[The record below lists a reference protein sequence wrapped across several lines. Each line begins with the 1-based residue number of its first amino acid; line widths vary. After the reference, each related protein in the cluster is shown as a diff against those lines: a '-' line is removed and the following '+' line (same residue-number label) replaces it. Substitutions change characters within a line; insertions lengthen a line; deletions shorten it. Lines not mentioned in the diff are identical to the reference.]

1 MHIGSWRKVAAVL
14 VGALTLSGPIVGLAA
29 VTQSTDVGALPA
41 PTLSVTPTSLTFNNT
56 LLGTYTEQKFT
67 VSNNTGSEI
76 TLQYFAR
83 SGANGND
90 FTIVV
95 DDNATCPDYDT
106 TSGNINLQDGHSC
119 TIGVRFF
126 PSALG
131 ARSATL
137 TLTTDAQGQDP
148 VPGTSVNVA
157 GNGTIG
163 YYQVTSKGSIGYAGD
178 AAFYGD
184 LTNTPLNSPIVGMA
198 AVGNNGG
205 YWLAAADGGVFTF
218 GPSATFHGSAGG
230 LPLNK
235 PIVGIAAPLAGSGRN
250 GYWLVASDGGIF
262 SYGLP
267 FFGSTGAIHLNKPMV
282 GMASTLDGG
291 GYWLVASDGGIF
303 AYGDAQ
309 FYGSTGSIHL
319 NQPIVG
325 MAPTPDSGGYWLV
338 AADGGIFAYGDA
350 QFYGSTGALHLV
362 APIISMAAM
371 PDGGGYWFSANDG
384 GIFNY
389 GTAPFYGAG
398 NADGLTD
405 IVSMATNGEP
415 TIQSLTGGVLPFLRT
430 AHVVS
435 GNGGFGDSNGQ
446 LEVQQR

>member
-1 MHIGSWRKVAAVL
+1 MHIGSWRKVAAAV
-14 VGALTLSGPIVGLAA
+14 VGALALSGPIVGLAA
-29 VTQSTDVGALPA
+29 VSPSTDAGAVSP
-41 PTLSVTPTSLTFNNT
+41 PTLSVMPTSLSFNNT
-56 LLGTYTEQKFT
+56 LLGTYTEQTFT
-67 VSNNTGSEI
+67 VSNHTGSEV

-95 DDNATCPDYDT
+95 DDAATCPDYDT
-106 TSGNINLQDGHSC
+106 NTGNVNLQNDHSC
-119 TIGVRFF
+119 TFGVRFF

-137 TLTTDAQGQDP
+137 TLTSDTQGQDP

-157 GNGTIG
+157 GNGAIG
-163 YYQVTSKGSIGYAGD
+163 YYQVTSGGSIGYAGD
-178 AAFYGD
+178 APFFGD
-184 LTNTPLNSPIVGMA
+184 LTNTPVNSPIVGMA
-198 AVGNNGG
+198 AVGSNGG
-205 YWLAAADGGVFTF
+205 YWLAAADGGVFSF
-218 GPSATFHGSAGG
+218 GPTATFHGSAGG
-230 LPLNK
+230 LNLNK
-235 PIVGIAAPLAGSGRN
+235 PIVGIAAAPAESYRS

-262 SYGLP
+262 AYGLP
-267 FFGSTGAIHLNKPMV
+267 FWGSTGAIHLNKPIV
-282 GMASTLDGG
+282 GMASTNDGG

-303 AYGDAQ
+303 AYGDAE
-309 FYGSTGSIHL
+309 FFGSTGAMRL

-325 MAPTPDSGGYWLV
+325 MTPTPDNMGYWLV

-350 QFYGSTGALHLV
+350 HFYGSTGALHLV
-362 APIISMAAM
+362 APISSMAAM

-398 NADGLTD
+398 NSVGLSA

-415 TIQSLTGGVLPFLRT
+415 TLQSQNGGLLPYLRT
-430 AHVVS
+430 AHALS
-435 GNGGFGDSNGQ
+435 GGGGFGGSNEP